1 MERTRST
8 IQKRDAKGV
17 IRHGAEWLALWS
29 DPDSMK
35 TRAEKAEESAA
46 VRARVAAERSLAAAA
61 RSLSGDLNLRI
72 EFDANEI
79 PSLRGQSDSIAFQ
92 RRFHDAALH
101 ERTAPKD
108 RTRRLFDLCE
118 RLRCEALGARLFPG
132 VGENLIA
139 QQTARMRKNDL
150 LGAHLAL
157 LIPVSEAVEMVL
169 RDALLNAPDPS
180 IASSGMWM
188 WDRWI
193 RERFSTNLAELKAA
207 IADQSAFAI
216 QAAAFVAK
224 LISEVGE
231 DKTLKPLLPPSP
243 EQGGDQPD
251 DRLRESINGS
261 ILRPDVGEVSFV
273 ESTAGVRP
281 APYKAFTQAHDRIV
295 SASDLFD
302 PRRLHELRT
311 SMEERHK
318 DIRRDLAKLTSRLQR
333 RLLAKQTRDWSF
345 DLDEGLL
352 DASRLD
358 RVIVNPGFAS
368 AYKRE
373 RESNFPDTVVTLLI
387 DNSGSMRGK
396 PIEVAC
402 LAADLL
408 SAALDRCGIAS
419 EILGFTTREWKGG
432 QSAKEWARAGRPENP
447 GRLNDLLHV
456 VYKAAGEPARRS
468 RTNLAAMLDPDLLKE
483 NVDGEALLWA
493 SRRLL
498 ARPESRRILIVI
510 SDGAPVDQAT
520 LENNSDKQVLDRH
533 LRQVI
538 SEADGELEL
547 LAIGVKHDVTQYYAK
562 SVNIESADKL
572 GASLIAMVDR
582 NLCSSVSICG

>member
-46 VRARVAAERSLAAAA
+46 TRARVAAERSLAAAA
-61 RSLSGDLNLRI
+61 RSLSGDLNLQI

-101 ERTAPKD
+101 ERIAPND
-108 RTRRLFDLCE
+108 GTRRLFDLCE
-118 RLRCEALGARLFPG
+118 RLRCESLGARLFPG

-150 LGAHLAL
+150 LDAHLAL
-157 LIPVSEAVEMVL
+157 LVPVSEAVEMVL
-169 RDALLNAPDPS
+169 RDALLEASDPS

-193 RERFSTNLAELKAA
+193 RERFSTDLADLKAA

-224 LISEVGE
+224 LISEVG
-231 DKTLKPLLPPSP
+231 DDNTLKPLLRPSA
-243 EQGGDQPD
+243 EQGGDSSD
-251 DRLRESINGS
+251 ERLRESPDGS
-261 ILRPDVGEVSFV
+261 ILRRDAGAVSFV
-273 ESTAGVRP
+273 ETPFDAQT
-281 APYKAFTQAHDRIV
+281 APYNVFTYAHDRV
-295 SASDLFD
+295 VPAAELFD
-302 PRRLHELRT
+302 PRRLHELRA
-311 SMEERHK
+311 SLEERRK
-318 DIRRDLAKLTSRLQR
+318 DVRRDLARLTVRLQR

-368 AYKRE
+368 AYKQE
-373 RESNFPDTVVTLLI
+373 RESNFPDTTVTLLI

-396 PIEVAC
+396 PIEIAC

-408 SAALDRCGIAS
+408 SAALDRCGIGS
-419 EILGFTTREWKGG
+419 EVLGFTTRAWKGG
-432 QSAKEWARAGRPENP
+432 QSAKDWALAGRPDNP
-447 GRLNDLLHV
+447 GRLNDLLHI
-456 VYKAAGEPARRS
+456 VYKAASEPARRS
-468 RTNLAAMLDPDLLKE
+468 RTSLAAMLDPDLLKE

-498 ARPESRRILIVI
+498 ARPEARRILIVI

-520 LENNSDKQVLDRH
+520 LENNGDKEILDRH
-533 LRQVI
+533 LREIIKEVDSAI
-538 SEADGELEL
+538 EL
-547 LAIGVKHDVTQYYAK
+547 LAIGVKHDVAKYYTK
-562 SVNIESADKL
+562 SVSIESADKL
-572 GASLIAMVDR
+572 GASLITMADR
-582 NLCSSVSICG
+582 LLIGPPA